1 MSMSM
6 VYGLSHN
13 HLNLRLCLNN
23 SLLSDFRSI
32 KFFKYNFVDYF
43 WQSWSKFKATNFG
56 YLN

>member
-1 MSMSM
+1 M

-43 WQSWSKFKATNFG
+43 
-56 YLN
+56 